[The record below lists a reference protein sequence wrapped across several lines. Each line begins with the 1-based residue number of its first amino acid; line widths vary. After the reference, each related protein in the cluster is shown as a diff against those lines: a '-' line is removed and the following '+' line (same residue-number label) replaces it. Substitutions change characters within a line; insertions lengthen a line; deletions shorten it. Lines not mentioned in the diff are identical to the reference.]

1 MIRYRHV
8 AQRNMANSRKYKLKN
23 HNRINPKCQL
33 NEKAFTKKQFFNKID
48 FHESNIHK
56 CHLNEIAFS
65 SKQFLTRSIST
76 KGQFRNASKRNTL
89 SNKHFFSKINFH
101 ERQFR
106 ENQL

>member
-23 HNRINPKCQL
+23 HNRINPICHL

-56 CHLNEIAFS
+56 YHLNEIIAVNSFN
-65 SKQFLTRSIST
+65 KIDFH
-76 KGQFRNASKRNTL
+76 KRAVP
-89 SNKHFFSKINFH
+89 KC
-101 ERQFR
+101 Q
-106 ENQL
+106 